1 MLYVPHLL
9 VAIYLCL
16 CLFFLCVRASL
27 LSICPPF
34 LFLLLERLSLFI
46 DRFQRSCFLFIFST
60 DRIMKQFSSVFPSQ
74 LLISCWAVAHF
85 PAFQAYFHQTV
96 FLTFWW
102 CHFLVHF
109 PAFFFFNLI
118 CVYLLLLDYA
128 AGYERGSYYYHTSFF
143 FFFFLFC
150 SIG

>member
-16 CLFFLCVRASL
+16 CLFFFLCARASL

-46 DRFQRSCFLFIFST
+46 DRFQKSCFLFILST
-60 DRIMKQFSSVFPSQ
+60 DRIMKQFLSVFPSQ

-85 PAFQAYFHQTV
+85 SAFQAYFHQTV

-109 PAFFFFNLI
+109 TAFFFLTWFVSIFCFWTRQQAMNVAHI
-118 CVYLLLLDYA
+118 IIILL
-128 AGYERGSYYYHTSFF
+128 FF
-143 FFFFLFC
+143 FFFSFL
-150 SIG
+150 